1 MFTATT
7 QQNVLA
13 WVGNIQ
19 AVTCDHIGYHGNVPG
34 NLLLI
39 RIVLLFLI
47 WFVNRLI

>member
-34 NLLLI
+34 QFAPNQNCPIISNL
-39 RIVLLFLI
+39 VCE
-47 WFVNRLI
+47 